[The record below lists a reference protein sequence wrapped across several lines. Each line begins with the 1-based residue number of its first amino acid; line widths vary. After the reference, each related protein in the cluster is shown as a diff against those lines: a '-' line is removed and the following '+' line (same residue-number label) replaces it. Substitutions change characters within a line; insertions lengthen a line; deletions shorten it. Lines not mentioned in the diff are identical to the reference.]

1 MVKTSKNIRGIMV
14 ALLLVSMSM
23 AGSVSKTGTTAS
35 KFLSMGI
42 GARAIG
48 MGSAYVSV
56 GTDATAMYWNPAGI
70 ADARS
75 NQAIF
80 SQTNWLLDIKLNYIG
95 LVLNLGSVGNLGINM
110 TALSMSDME
119 VTTANN
125 PEGTGDTFA
134 AGMYAFGVTYA
145 RHLTQNF
152 IIGANLKYVREDIS
166 NSSAQGLA
174 LDIGTMFMTPF
185 YGVRFSSSI
194 TNFGTKMQM
203 AGDDLIIQHDPNPNS
218 FGDNANLN
226 AYYATDS
233 YDMPLRLQIGLAKDF
248 NFSGQRLTLAVDA
261 AHPNDNTEYVNLG
274 GELALFDEM
283 IFIRGGFKTLFMR
296 DREEGLTLGAGYRT
310 PKVGDFDLSI
320 DYAFQ
325 NMEHLG
331 DIHTFGFILSF

>member
-1 MVKTSKNIRGIMV
+1 MKKNKFIRV
-14 ALLLVSMSM
+14 VVTALLLSSVVM
-23 AGSVSKTGTTAS
+23 AGGVTKTGTTAS

-48 MGSAYVSV
+48 MGGAYVSV
-56 GTDATAMYWNPAGI
+56 GTDASAMYWNPAGI
-70 ADARS
+70 AEAAS

-80 SQTNWLLDIKLNYIG
+80 SQTNWILDIKLNYIG
-95 LVLNLGSVGNLGINM
+95 LVLNLGPAGNLGINM
-110 TALSMSDME
+110 TALSMGDME

-125 PEGTGDTFA
+125 PDGTGDTFA
-134 AGMYAFGVTYA
+134 AGMYAFGLTFA

-174 LDIGTMFMTPF
+174 LDIGTMFTTPF

-194 TNFGTKMQM
+194 SNFGTKMQM

-226 AYYATDS
+226 AYYSTDS

-248 NFSGQRLTLAVDA
+248 NFSGQRLTLAIDA
-261 AHPNDNTEYVNLG
+261 AHPNDNTEYINLG
-274 GELALFDEM
+274 AELALFDEM
-283 IFIRGGFKTLFMR
+283 VFIRGGFKSLFMQ

-310 PKVGDFDLSI
+310 PKIGSFNLDI

-325 NMEHLG
+325 NMKHLG
-331 DIHTFGFILSF
+331 DVHTFGLILSF